1 MEEAKRKAKAN
12 WKLPLRGEEGGMSLS
27 RRRLTPGNSEK
38 AEKKAERANG
48 RVPRADWR
56 SARIEGHCAMLRGYC
71 SHGQSSGGEQ
81 VHCNF
86 LQSRGHTRTHTEITL
101 LLGFPDRGNPLNSS
115 RIPLHAELQ
124 KRRISCKQR
133 GSREISS
140 VHAVAEQSASGAV
153 WCGQAGDRAAEPGA
167 D

>member
-12 WKLPLRGEEGGMSLS
+12 WKLPLRGEEGGMCLS

-38 AEKKAERANG
+38 AEKKAERASE

-71 SHGQSSGGEQ
+71 SHGPSSGEEQ

-86 LQSRGHTRTHTEITL
+86 LRH
-101 LLGFPDRGNPLNSS
+101 
-115 RIPLHAELQ
+115 
-124 KRRISCKQR
+124 
-133 GSREISS
+133 
-140 VHAVAEQSASGAV
+140 
-153 WCGQAGDRAAEPGA
+153 RAT
-167 D
+167 